1 MSREASRTTT
11 KSKMALSATRFNGE
25 PLTFVTESPT
35 PDSTIVLDTLRC
47 FLKYVKITIKIKL
60 NDKIIYKVK
69 YQCCSE
75 RGGRGGL
82 GSSKNF
88 TK

>member
-11 KSKMALSATRFNGE
+11 KSKMALSTTRFNGE

-60 NDKIIYKVK
+60 NDKIIK
-69 YQCCSE
+69 YQK
-75 RGGRGGL
+75 
-82 GSSKNF
+82 SKIS
-88 TK
+88 KISKISVS